1 MGHGDRG
8 DPFDR
13 MRARIDQVYQEMVGP
28 SRWVVSHH
36 HTYTWRPPTDVF
48 ETDDAVVVRV
58 EVAGMR
64 ESDFTV
70 TIADQLLIVSGF
82 RQDPSPKVA
91 YHQMEVRYGE
101 FRVEVFLHWAIGDAG
116 IQAVYENGFLHIT
129 LPKARKQ
136 HIRITES
143 SETGS

>member
-1 MGHGDRG
+1 MGRSDRD

-13 MRARIDQVYQEMVGP
+13 MRARIDQMYQEMVGP
-28 SRWVVSHH
+28 SRWVVSQ
-36 HTYTWRPPTDVF
+36 HTHAWRPPTDVF
-48 ETDDAVVVRV
+48 ETDEAVVVRV

-64 ESDFTV
+64 QTDFNITLS
-70 TIADQLLIVSGF
+70 DQLLTITGF

-101 FRVEVFLHWAIGDAG
+101 FRVEVFLHWAISESG
-116 IQAVYENGFLHIT
+116 IEAAYDNGFLLVL

-136 HIRITES
+136 RIRIVETE
-143 SETGS
+143 T

>member
-1 MGHGDRG
+1 MGHSEHD

-13 MRARIDQVYQEMVGP
+13 MRARMDQMYQEMVGP
-28 SRWVVSHH
+28 SRWVVSER
-36 HTYTWRPPTDVF
+36 HTHTWRPPTDVF
-48 ETDDAVVVRV
+48 ETDEAVVIRI

-64 ESDFTV
+64 ETDFTV
-70 TIADQLLIVSGF
+70 TIADQLLVVAGL
-82 RQDPSPKVA
+82 RKDPSPKVA

-101 FRVEVFLHWAIGDAG
+101 FRVEIFLHWAIGDSG

-136 HIRITES
+136 NIRI